1 MVSENDV
8 KQEISRKD
16 FKNPILYQA
25 LLDNYI
31 LKEPAQ
37 SITEIDYEK
46 YLIIKEKVGIDER
59 FTKDNKKY
67 EFRKALF
74 RKRNHYKIFNFTSS
88 HILFYYPNLI
98 SN

>member
-16 FKNPILYQA
+16 FKNPILYQE

-37 SITEIDYEK
+37 SIPEIDFF
-46 YLIIKEKVGIDER
+46 
-59 FTKDNKKY
+59 FT
-67 EFRKALF
+67 
-74 RKRNHYKIFNFTSS
+74 FTSS
-88 HILFYYPNLI
+88 DNLFYCPILI
-98 SN
+98 SISM